1 MHGCGLQQTCI
12 YFHVFWGAVF
22 FIGDF
27 LLKQVLEA
35 FYDQTLEP
43 QSAKWENHGR
53 LQLDY

>member
-1 MHGCGLQQTCI
+1 M
-12 YFHVFWGAVF
+12 FWGAVF

>member
-1 MHGCGLQQTCI
+1 MAADCSRHAFSYVLG
-12 YFHVFWGAVF
+12 GAVF
-22 FIGDF
+22 FCIGDF

-43 QSAKWENHGR
+43 QSAKWEHHER

>member
-12 YFHVFWGAVF
+12 FICFGGAF
-22 FIGDF
+22 FYIGDF

-43 QSAKWENHGR
+43 QSAKWEHHER